1 MTIDIASGLPGP
13 DYIWAADVLADI
25 PGLGIFGV
33 SIFGAYTD
41 TAYLGDRFP
50 GAPPNTDWWYQPD
63 GTGALVNSCREYRTA
78 PIPLVGQCNIADFRG
93 EEAYNPGDGTFTFLG
108 VASNNGVAFGFANP
122 NYSLLRYR
130 ITEVSAAPFA
140 GHSDWRL
147 PELSELQS
155 ILIGLGVL
163 FDEAKE
169 GGIPDDPEAGTN
181 PTGQATACDSVEPC
195 VDPAFAA
202 IGGPTAPSYYWS
214 NVTAVPLYIERF
226 DLTVP
231 RLDQAY
237 SAFFSVGKVNPGNKK
252 NQAAFVRAVRTGSCS
267 S

>member
-1 MTIDIASGLPGP
+1 MDPA
-13 DYIWAADVLADI
+13 
-25 PGLGIFGV
+25 
-33 SIFGAYTD
+33 
-41 TAYLGDRFP
+41 
-50 GAPPNTDWWYQPD
+50 
-63 GTGALVNSCREYRTA
+63 
-78 PIPLVGQCNIADFRG
+78 VGQCDIADFRG
-93 EEAYNPGDGTFTFLG
+93 DEAYNPGDGTFTFLG
-108 VASNNGVAFGFANP
+108 AASNQFVALNLVSP
-122 NYSLLRYR
+122 NYALLRYR
-130 ITEVSAAPFA
+130 ITEVSGNRFFPDENDNCPSDDDPHDVNNLYRWSSSADGEDPDGSAFTDFLAKLNAPAAPFA